1 MGQRSA
7 NVLHD
12 MTISDAASNGGYA
25 MLIEHQQR
33 DQRPAWNTGR
43 LIGPKP
49 PLKPRHI
56 WAIRTRLEHNQR
68 VRDLAMFNL
77 AIDSELRGCSGSP
90 AGE

>member
-1 MGQRSA
+1 
-7 NVLHD
+7 
-12 MTISDAASNGGYA
+12 